1 VPIRSFQQLKYEA
14 TWAGPKRVVVVAAAN
29 AELLEACREA
39 QSSGMARC
47 VLVDDRQSLTRL
59 AETSQIDISD
69 MTLLDISDHEEAART
84 VMGMARAGEADV
96 VMKGTLETATFMR
109 AALDRDNGLR
119 VGRLLTHVAVFEI
132 PGFNRLLLISDAG
145 IIVAPDIY
153 QKIVIVQSAIE
164 VAHKLG
170 LDQPKVAILAASELV
185 DPKIPSTVDAANLSK
200 MAERGQIRGGVVDG
214 PLALDNA
221 ISEASIAIKG
231 IQSPIAGQADILIVP
246 SVEAGNLL
254 AKAITYFG
262 HGEMAG
268 VVVGGCAPL
277 VVTSRSDS
285 HTTKL
290 VSIALGVLLAT
301 SGCQRIQS
309 PANG

>member
-1 VPIRSFQQLKYEA
+1 MS
-14 TWAGPKRVVVVAAAN
+14 
-29 AELLEACREA
+29 
-39 QSSGMARC
+39 
-47 VLVDDRQSLTRL
+47 
-59 AETSQIDISD
+59 
-69 MTLLDISDHEEAART
+69 
-84 VMGMARAGEADV
+84 MARAGEADV

-309 PANG
+309 PANV